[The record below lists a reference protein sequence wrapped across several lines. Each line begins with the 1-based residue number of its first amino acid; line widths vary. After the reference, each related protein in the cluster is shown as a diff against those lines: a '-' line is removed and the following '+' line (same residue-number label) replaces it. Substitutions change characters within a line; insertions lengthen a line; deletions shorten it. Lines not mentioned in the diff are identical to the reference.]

1 MMAVPRASGPGVF
14 LAAPVANA
22 KCREL
27 YGAILQFAIR
37 PVTGLL
43 GNSLF

>member
-22 KCREL
+22 KCRGL
-27 YGAILQFAIR
+27 YGAILQIAIR
-37 PVTGLL
+37 PITGLFV
-43 GNSLF
+43 NSLF